1 PFYRDN
7 EDQAIA
13 IAEKDYEYIRAFDL
27 EKAFLDQDKV
37 VLKCGGLDTL
47 ATIYINDTEVASTNN
62 MHRTYEFDVKDLLR
76 VGSNEI
82 KVILDSPV
90 NYIKQKQ
97 EEQELTGVEH
107 AIEGYPYL
115 RKAHSMF
122 GWDWGPK
129 IPDLGIW

>member
-1 PFYRDN
+1 MEYSMNGIWKMRERNKGEWIEASVPGSVMNDLLTNQKIDDPFNRDN

-76 VGSNEI
+76 VGS
-82 KVILDSPV
+82 
-90 NYIKQKQ
+90 
-97 EEQELTGVEH
+97 
-107 AIEGYPYL
+107 
-115 RKAHSMF
+115 
-122 GWDWGPK
+122 
-129 IPDLGIW
+129 